1 MKHAIHMLHS
11 MTGTQMNSFLITTAS
26 GKVIAIDGGLRR
38 DAAYFLEYLRTL
50 TGQAVPHI
58 DVWFLTHPHLD
69 HIDAFMEIM
78 QHHRDEVTVGEVR
91 FQFPSR
97 EFMALEDQSAV
108 QTMTDFYEVLPLFAD
123 KVRFTSGGTVLEVGE
138 AKFTILY
145 SHDSEFTG
153 NVCNNSS
160 LVFRMD
166 LGGKSAIFT
175 GDCGVEAGQKL
186 VRLWGDTGLLCAD
199 ICQMAHHGQNGCDRP
214 FYEAV
219 APQVCLW
226 CAPLW
231 LWNNDRGK
239 GFNTHIWKTV
249 EVRGW
254 MQDIGA
260 TVNLTI
266 ADGTQVY
273 EWEG

>member
-1 MKHAIHMLHS
+1 MKNAIHMLHS
-11 MTGTQMNSFLITTAS
+11 ITNTQMNSFLITTAS
-26 GKVIAIDGGLRR
+26 GKIIAIDGGLRG
-38 DAAYFLEYLRTL
+38 DATYFLEYLRGVS
-50 TGQAVPHI
+50 GQEIPHI
-58 DVWFLTHPHLD
+58 AVWFLTHPHLD

-78 QHHRDEVTVGEVR
+78 EYHRDALTVGEIR
-91 FQFPSR
+91 FGFPSV

-108 QTMTDFYEVLPLFAD
+108 GTLGEFYRLLPLFAD

-138 AKFTILY
+138 AKFTVLY
-145 SHDSEFTG
+145 SHDSEFTH

-160 LVFRMD
+160 LVFRLE

-175 GDCGVEAGQKL
+175 GDCGVEAGQKIL
-186 VRLWGDTGLLCAD
+186 RMWGESGLLKAD
-199 ICQMAHHGQNGCDRP
+199 ICQMAHHGQNGCDRA

-219 APQVCLW
+219 SPEICLW
-226 CAPLW
+226 CTPLW

-254 MQDIGA
+254 MDEIGVK
-260 TVNLTI
+260 TNLKI
-266 ADGTQVY
+266 CDGTQVL
-273 EWEG
+273 ELD